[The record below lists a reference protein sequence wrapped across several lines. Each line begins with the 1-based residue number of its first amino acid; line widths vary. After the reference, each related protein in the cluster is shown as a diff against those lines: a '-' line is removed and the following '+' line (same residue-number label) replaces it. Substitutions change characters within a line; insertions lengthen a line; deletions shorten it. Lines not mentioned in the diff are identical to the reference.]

1 MKEGW
6 KNFSEAFK
14 QSWNKVFRYGC
25 YFVLIEF
32 VLLGIGFGVWMIFH
46 GLWVAASR
54 LAIYWKPARV
64 WFYNLLKTQNEQW
77 LQTPPMN
84 WYRWISL
91 IAYLFMAFAFIYF
104 GARMI
109 VENGF
114 LKQNPIYL
122 LLSQ

>member
-1 MKEGW
+1 MLFRFNRVRITWNRIWGVDD
-6 KNFSEAFK
+6 FSWPVGSRISF
-14 QSWNKVFRYGC
+14 GD
-25 YFVLIEF
+25 
-32 VLLGIGFGVWMIFH
+32 LLET
-46 GLWVAASR
+46 S
-54 LAIYWKPARV
+54 
-64 WFYNLLKTQNEQW
+64 KTQNEQW